1 MCIAIEKK
9 IEILKDI
16 SYAKQNL
23 NILPRYHWHYHIKLD
38 DLNKLGDIGTYDLIP
53 RKTDADYSIS
63 DSYEFTGNNGYRII
77 DFSTDVSSA
86 ILFHELQLP
95 EYLVHTS
102 TEKKSIV
109 RQQRIADLFSGHQT
123 DQEIR
128 ISLREDAIGFLQQ
141 YYIFP
146 WMLN

>member
-23 NILPRYHWHYHIKLD
+23 NILPRYHRHYHLKLD
-38 DLNKLGDIGTYDLIP
+38 DLSMLGDIGTYDLIP
-53 RKTDADYSIS
+53 SKTDADYSIS
-63 DSYEFTGNNGYRII
+63 DLYEFTGNNGYRII
-77 DFSTDVSSA
+77 DFSPDVSSA
-86 ILFHELQLP
+86 ILSHELQLP
-95 EYLVHTS
+95 EYFVHTS

-109 RQQRIADLFSGHQT
+109 RKQRISDLFSGHQT

-128 ISLREDAIGFLQQ
+128 ISLREDAIGFLQ
-141 YYIFP
+141 
-146 WMLN
+146 

>member
-1 MCIAIEKK
+1 MCIGIEKE

-16 SYAKQNL
+16 FYAKQNL
-23 NILPRYHWHYHIKLD
+23 NILPRYHRHYHLKLD
-38 DLNKLGDIGTYDLIP
+38 DLSMLGDIGTYDLIP
-53 RKTDADYSIS
+53 CKTDADYSIS
-63 DSYEFTGNNGYRII
+63 DLYEFTGNNGYRII

-86 ILFHELQLP
+86 ILSHELQLP

-128 ISLREDAIGFLQQ
+128 ISLREDAIGFLQ
-141 YYIFP
+141 
-146 WMLN
+146 

>member
-23 NILPRYHWHYHIKLD
+23 NILPRYHRHYHLKLD
-38 DLNKLGDIGTYDLIP
+38 DINKLRDIGTYDVIP
-53 RKTDADYSIS
+53 HKTDADYSIS
-63 DSYEFTGNNGYRII
+63 DLYEITGNNGYRII

-86 ILFHELQLP
+86 ILSHELQLP

-102 TEKKSIV
+102 IEKKSIA

-128 ISLREDAIGFLQQ
+128 ISLCKDAIGFLQQ

-146 WMLN
+146 WMAN